1 MKYIIDDKKLET
13 IIKVAFKNGESAEY
27 LMKCFREDEEFKEN
41 ELNKTIELIKESL
54 IKLKK

>member
-1 MKYIIDDKKLET
+1 MKYIIDDKILEK
-13 IIKVAFKNGESAEY
+13 IITVAFKNGEGTEC

-54 IKLKK
+54 IE

>member
-1 MKYIIDDKKLET
+1 MKYIIEDKILEK
-13 IIKVAFKNGESAEY
+13 IITVAFKNGESTEC